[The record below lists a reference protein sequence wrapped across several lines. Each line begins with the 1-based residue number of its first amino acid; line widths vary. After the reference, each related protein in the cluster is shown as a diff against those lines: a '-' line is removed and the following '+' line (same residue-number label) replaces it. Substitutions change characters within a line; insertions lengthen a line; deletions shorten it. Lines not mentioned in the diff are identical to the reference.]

1 MKRVTVSV
9 CSLAMMFAVTSAA
22 LADIEIGPIGE
33 STESSTGSGNGEG
46 GGGNAVAAFYIGLI
60 PFCIFTRGPA
70 LAQEKWIRTGKK
82 PTFDEDFTAVA
93 GCLEPVSGLVDTYA
107 RGVRLQKWMRARGVS
122 VGDGVTTN
130 DIIKKS
136 MGAP

>member
-1 MKRVTVSV
+1 MKRFIVSA
-9 CSLAMMFAVTSAA
+9 CSLAVMLAMASAA
-22 LADIEIGPIGE
+22 FADIDIGIAE
-33 STESSTGSGNGEG
+33 STESSTSGNSDG
-46 GGGNAVAAFYIGLI
+46 GGGNAVGAFYIGLV

-82 PTFDEDFTAVA
+82 PTFDEDLTAVA
-93 GCLEPVSGLVDTYA
+93 GCLEPVSGLVDTYS
-107 RGVRLQKWMRARGVS
+107 RGVRLQKWIRARGLS

-136 MGAP
+136 MGAT

>member
-1 MKRVTVSV
+1 MKYFSMSV
-9 CSLAMMFAVTSAA
+9 CSLAAMLAMASAA
-22 LADIEIGPIGE
+22 FADIDIGIAE
-33 STESSTGSGNGEG
+33 STESSTSGSGNNGG
-46 GGGNAVAAFYIGLI
+46 GGGNAVRAFYIGLI

-70 LAQEKWIRTGKK
+70 LAQEKWIRMGKK
-82 PTFDEDFTAVA
+82 PTFDEDLTAVA

-107 RGVRLQKWMRARGVS
+107 RGVRLQKWMRARGLS